1 MSQRLLDRIDSPS
14 DLRTLTREELAQV
27 AQEARDAIISVITER
42 GGHLASNLGVVE
54 LTLALHR
61 VFESPT
67 DSLVWDTT
75 NQLYTHKLVT
85 GRRDEFQN
93 IRLEGGLSGFGEPT
107 ESPHDTLCAG
117 HAGTGLSI
125 ALGIAQGAA
134 NRRLD
139 SWTIAIVGDG
149 AMTSGSSFEALNNI
163 AKPSAGMRTQ
173 VNRVTSVVL
182 MSPLLSSRLLSLHPC
197 VISSRLRELY
207 RRRDTWCEPD
217 LNAAFGRRF
226 AWA

>member
-1 MSQRLLDRIDSPS
+1 MAQRLLDRIDSPS
-14 DLRTLTREELAQV
+14 DLRALTREELTQV
-27 AQEARDAIISVITER
+27 AQEARDTIISVITER

-61 VFESPT
+61 VFDSPT

-117 HAGTGLSI
+117 
-125 ALGIAQGAA
+125 
-134 NRRLD
+134 
-139 SWTIAIVGDG
+139 
-149 AMTSGSSFEALNNI
+149 
-163 AKPSAGMRTQ
+163 
-173 VNRVTSVVL
+173 
-182 MSPLLSSRLLSLHPC
+182 PC
-197 VISSRLRELY
+197 RHRAFDRS
-207 RRRDTWCEPD
+207 RRRAGSGEP
-217 LNAAFGRRF
+217 AARLMDHRHSR
-226 AWA
+226 